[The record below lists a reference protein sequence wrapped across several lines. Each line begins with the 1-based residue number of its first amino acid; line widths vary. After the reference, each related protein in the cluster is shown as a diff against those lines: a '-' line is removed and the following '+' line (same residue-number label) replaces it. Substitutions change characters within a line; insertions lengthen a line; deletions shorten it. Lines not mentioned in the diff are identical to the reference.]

1 MRLATILII
10 FLLLGTTNFH
20 TSAQTIPI
28 TDIDY
33 KYQLIHITP
42 NDLDCIGTLDLSI
55 DLPTDTKTLI
65 FERTQSHLAA
75 NIEDNNLHFLIK
87 SEYPPIDTEH
97 NKSLISV
104 PNIAYGTYFRI
115 CVIFIDGSRKYS
127 PVYFINNYISPTD
140 LEILSQQSGLN
151 DCQMEPVRLTLKNK
165 YLSIETSN
173 TVFISIF
180 DLTGKQLL
188 SETISQSTRI
198 SLENMPSFVIV
209 KCTNTTNTITK
220 KLFIP

>member
-1 MRLATILII
+1 MRLTTILII

-33 KYQLIHITP
+33 KYQLIHTTP

-55 DLPTDTKTLI
+55 DLPADAKTLI

-75 NIEDNNLHFLIK
+75 NIENNNLHFLIK
-87 SEYPPIDTEH
+87 SEYPPTYNEH
-97 NKSLISV
+97 NQSLISV

-127 PVYFINNYISPTD
+127 PVHFINNYISPTD
-140 LEILSQQSGLN
+140 LEILSQQSELN

-173 TVFISIF
+173 TVFITIF
-180 DLTGKQLL
+180 DLTGKQLF

-198 SLENMPSFVIV
+198 SLENMPAFVIV